1 MFGQKISGAMRIIV
15 MGNVDAG
22 KSTLV
27 GSLTTDSR
35 DDGRGSC
42 RVKIMKHRHEITSGR
57 TSTVSNHT
65 MGYTDG
71 GKVKTSSHRVRTLTD
86 EEVVRGSE
94 RLITFSDL
102 CGHEKYLKTTV
113 YGMVREERRER

>member
-1 MFGQKISGAMRIIV
+1 

-27 GSLTTDSR
+27 GALTTNSL

-42 RVKIMKHRHEITSGR
+42 RLKIMKHRHEITTGR

-65 MGYTDG
+65 MGYTGDG
-71 GKVKTSSHRVRTLTD
+71 AVKVSAHRVRTLTD
-86 EEVVRGSE
+86 EELVRGSE
-94 RLITFSDL
+94 KVRSSEERNDEQGITF
-102 CGHEKYLKTTV
+102 
-113 YGMVREERRER
+113 